1 MGGAQPGIAWL
12 CAYQVPT
19 ATPPSAQVDPEVLEA
34 AHHMLA
40 PLCLRRLKAEVELG
54 MPPLVETRICEQLP
68 CAGCCCACMRPCR
81 SWLGD
86 DAAQGAAAALFAS
99 VFRGETCPCSV
110 SQAGSP
116 THPPNPFHRLPVSE
130 MQTFWYRR
138 LLMKDSA
145 ALLQVEK
152 EVERK
157 IKVSRGSDGRLSRT
171 VEWSGGLH
179 AAEHVVPG
187 RGISLKLLRTVCLP
201 PCCDST
207 TQPTTTGR
215 SCRCWCSSCASAA
228 TTRCD
233 RAS

>member
-1 MGGAQPGIAWL
+1 M
-12 CAYQVPT
+12 
-19 ATPPSAQVDPEVLEA
+19 
-34 AHHMLA
+34 MLHKGLQQ
-40 PLCLRRLKAEVELG
+40 LCLHLCSEGKLALAASHKRALL
-54 MPPLVETRICEQLP
+54 PTLPTPSTDCPL
-68 CAGCCCACMRPCR
+68 
-81 SWLGD
+81 
-86 DAAQGAAAALFAS
+86 
-99 VFRGETCPCSV
+99 
-110 SQAGSP
+110 
-116 THPPNPFHRLPVSE
+116 SE

-157 IKVSRGSDGRLSRT
+157 VKVSRGSDGRLSRT

-179 AAEHVVPG
+179 VVEHGVPG